1 MSASEPDTTASP
13 AAPHLGVA
21 GIILAAG
28 ASRRLGQPKQLLQ
41 LASRPLLQHVMDSA
55 EQSVLDDVVV
65 VLGANAERIQPA
77 LEPRRAR
84 FVLNERYSQ
93 GQSTSIHTGLA
104 ALPASI
110 DAALIILGDSF
121 GLSPDLINRLVS
133 KYRAGRPTIVAPQ
146 FTDGMGNPV
155 LFDRSIWPDLFAIEG
170 DIGARELL
178 RARQCEIATVVVNSQ
193 RLPDIDTWEAY
204 IALRKQVASA

>member
-1 MSASEPDTTASP
+1 MTASQ
-13 AAPHLGVA
+13 AVEPHHLVA

-41 LASRPLLQHVMDSA
+41 LAGRPLLQHVIDSA
-55 EQSVLDDVVV
+55 EQSLLDGVVV

-77 LEPRRAR
+77 LSPSRAR
-84 FVLNERYSQ
+84 FVVNERYAQ

-104 ALPASI
+104 ALPASVS
-110 DAALIILGDSF
+110 AALIILGDGF
-121 GLSPDLINRLVS
+121 GLTPALIDRLVNV
-133 KYRAGRPTIVAPQ
+133 YRASHPTIVAPQ

-155 LFDRSIWPDLFAIEG
+155 LFDRAVWPDLFAIEG
-170 DIGARELL
+170 DIGARDLL
-178 RARQCEIATVVVNSQ
+178 RARQCEIATVVVDSQ

-204 IALRKQVASA
+204 AAIRAQLHDA